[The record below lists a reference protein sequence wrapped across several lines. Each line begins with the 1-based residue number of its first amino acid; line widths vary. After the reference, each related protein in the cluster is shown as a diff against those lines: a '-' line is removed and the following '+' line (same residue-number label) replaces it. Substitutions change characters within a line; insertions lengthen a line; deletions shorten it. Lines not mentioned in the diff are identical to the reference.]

1 MIELVRASQAEED
14 CFLRLLQHYLYE
26 MTAYYPQLPEEDGML
41 PSPFPPIEFGGGEDG
56 AAPYFLRENGM
67 NAGLA
72 LLSRASYLGEEADHV
87 LCGFTVFPSSRRR
100 KLGSAFG
107 KMILES
113 RPGRWEIK
121 YNERN
126 RPAAH
131 LWTRL
136 AEPYAPRSVRVGE
149 QETVLAFR
157 V

>member
-72 LLSRASYLGEEADHV
+72 LLSRASYLGEETDHV
-87 LCGFTVFPSSRRR
+87 LCGFTVFPASRRR

-121 YNERN
+121 YNEKN
-126 RPAAH
+126 IPAKKFWHKITAPYHPSLIH
-131 LWTRL
+131 LN
-136 AEPYAPRSVRVGE
+136 EV
-149 QETVLAFR
+149 ETVLIFT